1 MSAAAY
7 RQGPQPPGTASANS
21 VPAGHSVRALAAAVV
36 FTLLL
41 SGCEAQLNLAGV
53 EQQRAQSRMRF
64 DMFQAMARGE
74 DQLIAVS
81 STGAVLASTTA
92 GLSWERT
99 DLPDNPTLIDIAAC
113 PDGRFAALDTRR
125 KLWLLEDA
133 RWTERPIDTP
143 ESVLSITCDP
153 ANRIWVTAGFSTL
166 LNTSDNGETWNMQSM
181 DEDLQFT
188 SIQFIDADWA
198 VATGEFG
205 TVTITEDG
213 GETWNPAEYIP
224 NEFYPMAVVFTDRQK
239 GFVAGLNG
247 ITWVTRDGAS
257 TWTRYDTPSPT
268 PLYGITARD
277 GQVVAV
283 GEGGAV
289 YSWDGDGWR
298 TIPGV
303 PTMLAYLRA
312 VEILDENTVLVGGGF
327 GAIMRLSTSQTVA
340 AASEG

>member
-1 MSAAAY
+1 MSAGACRERSKPAGATSVAAI
-7 RQGPQPPGTASANS
+7 PPGRRL
-21 VPAGHSVRALAAAVV
+21 RALAAATV
-36 FTLLL
+36 FACFL

-53 EQQRAQSRMRF
+53 DQQRAQSRMRF
-64 DMFQAMARGE
+64 DMYQAIARGD

-81 STGAVLASTTA
+81 STGAVLSSTTG

-99 DLPDNPTLIDIAAC
+99 DLEHNPTLIDVAAC

-125 KLWLLEDA
+125 KLWLLDGGQ
-133 RWTERPIDTP
+133 WSERPIDTP

-153 ANRIWVTAGFSTL
+153 ANRIWVTAAFSTL
-166 LNTSDNGETWNMQSM
+166 MRTSDGGESWTMQSM
-181 DEDLQFT
+181 DEDFQFT
-188 SIQFIDADWA
+188 SIQFIDADWGI
-198 VATGEFG
+198 ATGEFG

-224 NEFYPMAVVFTDRQK
+224 NEFYPMAVVFTDRQT

-247 ITWVTRDGAS
+247 ITWVTRDGAN

-268 PLYGITARD
+268 PLYGIASRD
-277 GQVVAV
+277 GQVIAV

-289 YSWDGDGWR
+289 YSWQGDGWR
-298 TIPGV
+298 SVPGV

-327 GAIMRLSTSQTVA
+327 GAIMRLSTAETF
-340 AASEG
+340 ASAGEG